1 MGQPGSQ
8 TVDEVVA
15 LARRGQHLQYATIL
29 WNSLECLVALVAGVV
44 SGSVALVG
52 FGVDSAIE
60 VTSSIAAIWRLRVHA
75 DEDRREAAERRALRL
90 IGACFLGLAGYVAYD
105 AAAALAHRTAPDHST
120 AGIVLAALSLIVMP
134 WLARAK
140 RGVARRL
147 DSGALEAE
155 TRQTEICA
163 YLSAILLLGLGL
175 NATLGWWWADPV
187 AGLAMVPLIA
197 REGIEAIRGR
207 TCCAHES

>member
-1 MGQPGSQ
+1 MGQPVSQ
-8 TVDEVVA
+8 AVDEGVA

-29 WNSLECLVALVAGVV
+29 WNSLECLVALVAGVA

-60 VTSSIAAIWRLRVHA
+60 ETSGIPAIWRLRVHA
-75 DEDRREAAERRALRL
+75 DVDRREAAERRTLRL
-90 IGACFLGLAGYVAYD
+90 IGACFLALAVYVASD
-105 AAAALAHRTAPDHST
+105 AAAALVHRTAPDHST

-163 YLSAILLLGLGL
+163 YLSAILLLG
-175 NATLGWWWADPV
+175 
-187 AGLAMVPLIA
+187 
-197 REGIEAIRGR
+197 
-207 TCCAHES
+207 